1 MTHGDDKG
9 LVLPPRVAAVQVIV
23 IPCGLAASATAEQ
36 RQAVEQKVE
45 DIVKELKKSGVK
57 AKSDLRTN
65 YSPGW
70 KYNHW
75 ELKVAAPRN
84 PNRHDLF

>member
-9 LVLPPRVAAVQVIV
+9 LVLPPRVASVQVIV
-23 IPCGLAASATAEQ
+23 IPCGLSASATADD
-36 RQAVEQKVE
+36 RAAVESKVE
-45 DIVKELKKSGVK
+45 AVVKELKKAGVK
-57 AKSDLRTN
+57 AKSDLRNN

-75 ELKVAAPRN
+75 ELKVC
-84 PNRHDLF
+84 HDL